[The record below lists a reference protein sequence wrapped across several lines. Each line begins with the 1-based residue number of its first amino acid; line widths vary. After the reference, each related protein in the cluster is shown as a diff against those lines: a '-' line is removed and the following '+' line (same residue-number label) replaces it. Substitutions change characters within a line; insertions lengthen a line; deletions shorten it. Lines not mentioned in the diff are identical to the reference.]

1 MAESKK
7 ATSKKITKVKEEPK
21 ELITSA
27 SDITVNRGVAF
38 NKGTAKVPAKPVK
51 VKDPEEF
58 IYNRS
63 NAAVTIFKDGVKYII
78 PAKGKVRK

>member
-7 ATSKKITKVKEEPK
+7 ATSNKVTKVKEEPK
-21 ELITSA
+21 ELVTSI
-27 SDITVNRGVAF
+27 SDITVNKGIAF

-51 VKDPEEF
+51 IEDPDEF

-63 NAAVTIFKDGVKYII
+63 NAAVTVFKDGVKYRI
-78 PAKGKVRK
+78 PAKGRIRK